1 MQAEDPITEGEV
13 WRGIGPAIPPPGRS
27 APYDLRDE
35 DGRAIAH
42 FSSDAFYDQ
51 VRTDPHTGLRTQEP
65 SVLLAG
71 LAGQP
76 VQAQTTLRAAGL
88 PCSALAGIA
97 VPAILAATA
106 RTSQGAPTAAGT
118 GSTPMMLVVFD
129 PCTVTNR
136 ETQLEVRL
144 DAHAVVRPQ
153 PRWHST
159 RGPLKAMLLALA
171 ALATDHHRRHGWAL
185 APAA

>member
-1 MQAEDPITEGEV
+1 MQAEDLITEGEV

-27 APYDLRDE
+27 APYELRDE

-42 FSSDAFYDQ
+42 FSPGAFYDVMQ
-51 VRTDPHTGLRTQEP
+51 THPDTGQRTQEP

-71 LAGQP
+71 LAGHP
-76 VQAQTTLRAAGL
+76 LKAQAELLAAGL
-88 PCSALAGIA
+88 QCSALAGIA
-97 VPAILAATA
+97 VQAILGATA
-106 RTSQGAPTAAGT
+106 RVSPGAPTAS
-118 GSTPMMLVVFD
+118 GSGAIPMMIVVFD

-136 ETQLEVRL
+136 VTQVEVRL
-144 DAHAVVRPQ
+144 DAHAVVRLQ

-159 RGPLKAMLLALA
+159 RGPFNAMQQALA
-171 ALATDHHRRHGWAL
+171 ALATEHHRRQGWAL